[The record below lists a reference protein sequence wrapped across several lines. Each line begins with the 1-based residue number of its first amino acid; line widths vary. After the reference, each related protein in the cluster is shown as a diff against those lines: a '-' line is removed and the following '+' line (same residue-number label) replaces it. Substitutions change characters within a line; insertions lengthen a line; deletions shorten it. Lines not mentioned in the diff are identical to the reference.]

1 MWRMGRHGG
10 DRGVAAVEFALVL
23 PLLVLLICGIIDF
36 SRAFNTQL
44 TLSDAAAEGTRMLA
58 TGGAVAT
65 TQTAVRSLVAPLSI
79 SFPVTTDCPSTATP
93 GTTRASMT
101 VATTNFQFIT
111 PVIGSMFS
119 GVTISG
125 TAARQCAN

>member
-1 MWRMGRHGG
+1 MRRMGRHGG

-23 PLLVLLICGIIDF
+23 PLFVLLLCGIIDF
-36 SRAFNTQL
+36 SRAFNMQL
-44 TLSDAAAEGTRMLA
+44 TLSDAAAEGTRTLA
-58 TGGAVAT
+58 IGSTVAMAQSAVT
-65 TQTAVRSLVAPLSI
+65 SLVAPTGVSY
-79 SFPVTTDCPSTATP
+79 PDTTACASTAAP
-93 GTTRASMT
+93 GSTRASMT
-101 VATTNFQFIT
+101 VTTTNFQFIT